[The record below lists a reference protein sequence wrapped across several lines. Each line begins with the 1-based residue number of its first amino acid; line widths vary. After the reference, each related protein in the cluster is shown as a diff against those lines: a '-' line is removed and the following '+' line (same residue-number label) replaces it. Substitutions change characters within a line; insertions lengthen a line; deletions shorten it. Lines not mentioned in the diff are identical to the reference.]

1 MLPVKVTE
9 KAERVRVAKLLAD
22 SAAMPHQ
29 PRSRSAVR
37 PIVCFTAGSPCMH
50 VPWRPAVE
58 RLRPYQEVGYQ
69 RCVLWAVFS
78 LTSASQSLFRE
89 SQRPG
94 CVHEHEHGLLKHF
107 SSGRRTRQ
115 CSKSIWK
122 DWLQFVTPVQVQL
135 SEKNKA
141 VR

>member
-1 MLPVKVTE
+1 MLPVQVTE

-22 SAAMPHQ
+22 SAATSHQ

-69 RCVLWAVFS
+69 RCVLWAYDV
-78 LTSASQSLFRE
+78 LT
-89 SQRPG
+89 
-94 CVHEHEHGLLKHF
+94 H
-107 SSGRRTRQ
+107 
-115 CSKSIWK
+115 I
-122 DWLQFVTPVQVQL
+122 
-135 SEKNKA
+135 N
-141 VR
+141 